1 MNSVAR
7 AASILQI
14 TDLHI
19 MPAPGEKFYGLDT
32 DRTFRAVLEQ
42 AFAENTAIDLIL
54 LTGDL
59 VQEPSLSGYQRILTT
74 LEDFPVPC
82 VCLPGNHDD
91 HRLMQQVLNEGNV
104 RCESRLFL
112 NNWQILCLN
121 SQVPDYPGGHL
132 EARELAFMENCLS
145 KNPARPTLIAV
156 HHHCLKIDSD
166 WMDTMMIDNGQDFL
180 SLAAKYPQVKA
191 VICGHVHQALDCR
204 FESIRIL
211 SAPSTCIQ
219 FTPASREFS
228 IDDTAPG
235 YRTIDLYADGSLD
248 TSVRYLRPAG
258 RESEPGR

>member
-1 MNSVAR
+1 MNPVAR
-7 AASILQI
+7 AASVLQI
-14 TDLHI
+14 TDLHV
-19 MPAPGEKFYGLDT
+19 MPVAGEKFYGLDT

-42 AFAENTAIDLIL
+42 AFAENTVIDLIL

-74 LEDFPVPC
+74 LKDYSAPC

-91 HRLMQQVLNEGNV
+91 YRLMQQVLNEGNI

-121 SQVPDYPGGHL
+121 SQVPGYPGGHL
-132 EARELAFMENCLS
+132 DAWELAFMEDCL
-145 KNPARPTLIAV
+145 KKHPAHSTLIAV

-166 WMDTMMIDNGQDFL
+166 WMDTMMIDNSGDFL
-180 SLAAKYPQVKA
+180 SLAVKYPQVKA
-191 VICGHVHQALDCR
+191 VICGHVHQAADCR

-235 YRTIDLYADGSLD
+235 YRMIDLYADGNID
-248 TSVRYLRPAG
+248 TRVCYLRPAD
-258 RESEPGR
+258 R